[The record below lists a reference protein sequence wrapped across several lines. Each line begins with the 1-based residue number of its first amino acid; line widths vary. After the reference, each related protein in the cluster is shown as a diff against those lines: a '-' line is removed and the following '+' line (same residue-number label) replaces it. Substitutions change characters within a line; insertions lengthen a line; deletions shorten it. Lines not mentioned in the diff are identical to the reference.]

1 VNKVQTVLKAQLAKK
16 VKLVVKAL
24 KAQLEVQ
31 VNLVLLDHKD
41 LQMLLEV
48 MEQKA
53 LKELQV
59 NLVLLVLVVLKA
71 LRV

>member
-1 VNKVQTVLKAQLAKK
+1 V
-16 VKLVVKAL
+16 
-24 KAQLEVQ
+24 E
-31 VNLVLLDHKD
+31 LVLLVLLEDKD

-53 LKELQV
+53 PKELQV